1 MSLVGSILEIIFEMI
16 NAFLYAFWPYL
27 TVLLI
32 FVGIGLLRAHAVI
45 LFIISSMATSIINI
59 IVFIFPPN
67 EITAAFDV
75 TVKLISIASI
85 NNIIDLIFYVESSRA
100 PILVDFIII
109 GVASI
114 ILFLYI
120 KFKDEFWKRIL
131 H

>member
-120 KFKDEFWKRIL
+120 KFKDEF
-131 H
+131 